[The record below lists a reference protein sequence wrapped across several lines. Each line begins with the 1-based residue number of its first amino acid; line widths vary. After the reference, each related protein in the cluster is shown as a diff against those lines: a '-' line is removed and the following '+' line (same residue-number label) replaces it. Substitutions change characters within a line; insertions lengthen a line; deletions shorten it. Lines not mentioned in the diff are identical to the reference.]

1 MPTYTAQELSHIL
14 SQPGYAI
21 TPGSSLPAPLQKRGV
36 GEAKAIGIDIH
47 AETPEKRRSAV
58 VWGSERE
65 FARAVAAERDI
76 RAVLVPEYR
85 LMHHVSNENS
95 HREPGVLAG
104 IPDWD
109 WPIARGG
116 YHGFR
121 LEIKVGKNQLS
132 PMQVAVM
139 TLLRAEG
146 HYCAVVWDSLE
157 QVSDLCE
164 AYLRGEL

>member
-1 MPTYTAQELSHIL
+1 MNISTKDFTRIL
-14 SQPGYAI
+14 NQPGYEVLN
-21 TPGSSLPAPLQKRGV
+21 GSFSPSSSGALPVLDRQKPTVSL
-36 GEAKAIGIDIH
+36 
-47 AETPEKRRSAV
+47 
-58 VWGSERE
+58 WGSERD

-85 LMHHVSNENS
+85 LLHHVSNENS

-139 TLLRAEG
+139 DLLRAEG

-157 QVSDLCE
+157 QVFDLCE